1 MPRGGVGGEST
12 REYLQNTKYRG
23 KSGSTRNGEKPCKST
38 RARKSRRKLRGKTIR
53 RNPVARNS
61 EKFNKP
67 KTIRDRKKDFYRPD
81 SKREFEEA
89 IEDLSFDEDN
99 RKDAIII
106 QYQDDLARSQEDGWP
121 YED

>member
-1 MPRGGVGGEST
+1 M
-12 REYLQNTKYRG
+12 
-23 KSGSTRNGEKPCKST
+23 
-38 RARKSRRKLRGKTIR
+38 GKTIR
-53 RNPVARNS
+53 TNLVAKHS

-67 KTIRDRKKDFYRPD
+67 KTIRDKKKDYYRPD
-81 SKREFEEA
+81 VKRDFEEA

-99 RKDAIII
+99 RKNAIII

>member
-1 MPRGGVGGEST
+1 M
-12 REYLQNTKYRG
+12 
-23 KSGSTRNGEKPCKST
+23 
-38 RARKSRRKLRGKTIR
+38 GKTIR
-53 RNPVARNS
+53 RNPVASNS

-89 IEDLSFDEDN
+89 IEDMGFDEHN
-99 RKDAIII
+99 RKDAIIN
-106 QYQDDLARSQEDGWP
+106 QYQDELARSQEDGWP

>member
-1 MPRGGVGGEST
+1 M
-12 REYLQNTKYRG
+12 
-23 KSGSTRNGEKPCKST
+23 
-38 RARKSRRKLRGKTIR
+38 GKTIR
-53 RNPVARNS
+53 RNPVAKNM
-61 EKFNKP
+61 EKFNTP

-89 IEDLSFDEDN
+89 IEDMSFDEDN

>member
-1 MPRGGVGGEST
+1 M
-12 REYLQNTKYRG
+12 
-23 KSGSTRNGEKPCKST
+23 
-38 RARKSRRKLRGKTIR
+38 GKTIR
-53 RNPVARNS
+53 RNPVARTS

-67 KTIRDRKKDFYRPD
+67 KTIRYRKKDFYRPD
-81 SKREFEEA
+81 SKRDLEEA
-89 IEDLSFDEDN
+89 IEDMSFDEHN

>member
-1 MPRGGVGGEST
+1 M
-12 REYLQNTKYRG
+12 
-23 KSGSTRNGEKPCKST
+23 
-38 RARKSRRKLRGKTIR
+38 GKTIR

-67 KTIRDRKKDFYRPD
+67 KTIPDRKKDFYRPD
-81 SKREFEEA
+81 SKRDLEEA

>member
-1 MPRGGVGGEST
+1 M
-12 REYLQNTKYRG
+12 
-23 KSGSTRNGEKPCKST
+23 
-38 RARKSRRKLRGKTIR
+38 GKTIR
-53 RNPVARNS
+53 SNPVAKNM
-61 EKFNKP
+61 EKFNTP

-89 IEDLSFDEDN
+89 IEDMSFDEDN
-99 RKDAIII
+99 RKDAIIT

>member
-1 MPRGGVGGEST
+1 M
-12 REYLQNTKYRG
+12 
-23 KSGSTRNGEKPCKST
+23 
-38 RARKSRRKLRGKTIR
+38 GKTIR
-53 RNPVARNS
+53 RNPVAKNM
-61 EKFNKP
+61 EKFNTP

-81 SKREFEEA
+81 SKRDLEEA

>member
-1 MPRGGVGGEST
+1 M
-12 REYLQNTKYRG
+12 
-23 KSGSTRNGEKPCKST
+23 
-38 RARKSRRKLRGKTIR
+38 GKTIR

-67 KTIRDRKKDFYRPD
+67 KPIRDRKKAFYRPD
-81 SKREFEEA
+81 SKPQFEEA

>member
-1 MPRGGVGGEST
+1 M
-12 REYLQNTKYRG
+12 
-23 KSGSTRNGEKPCKST
+23 
-38 RARKSRRKLRGKTIR
+38 GKTIR

-61 EKFNKP
+61 AKFNKP
-67 KTIRDRKKDFYRPD
+67 KTVRDKKKDFYRPD
-81 SKREFEEA
+81 SKRDLEEA
-89 IEDLSFDEDN
+89 IEDLSYDEDN

>member
-1 MPRGGVGGEST
+1 M
-12 REYLQNTKYRG
+12 
-23 KSGSTRNGEKPCKST
+23 GSEMC
-38 RARKSRRKLRGKTIR
+38 IR
-53 RNPVARNS
+53 DRARNS

-81 SKREFEEA
+81 SKRDLEEA

>member
-1 MPRGGVGGEST
+1 M
-12 REYLQNTKYRG
+12 
-23 KSGSTRNGEKPCKST
+23 
-38 RARKSRRKLRGKTIR
+38 GKTIR
-53 RNPVARNS
+53 RNPVAKNS
-61 EKFNKP
+61 EKFNTP
-67 KTIRDRKKDFYRPD
+67 KTIRDKKKDFYRPD

-89 IEDLSFDEDN
+89 IEDMSFDEDN

>member
-1 MPRGGVGGEST
+1 M
-12 REYLQNTKYRG
+12 
-23 KSGSTRNGEKPCKST
+23 
-38 RARKSRRKLRGKTIR
+38 GKTIR

-81 SKREFEEA
+81 SKRDLEEA

-99 RKDAIII
+99 R
-106 QYQDDLARSQEDGWP
+106 
-121 YED
+121 

>member
-1 MPRGGVGGEST
+1 M
-12 REYLQNTKYRG
+12 
-23 KSGSTRNGEKPCKST
+23 
-38 RARKSRRKLRGKTIR
+38 GKTIR

-81 SKREFEEA
+81 SILDLEDA
-89 IEDLSFDEDN
+89 IEDMSFDEHN

>member
-1 MPRGGVGGEST
+1 M
-12 REYLQNTKYRG
+12 
-23 KSGSTRNGEKPCKST
+23 
-38 RARKSRRKLRGKTIR
+38 GKTIR

-61 EKFNKP
+61 AKFNKP
-67 KTIRDRKKDFYRPD
+67 KTVRDKKKDFYRPD
-81 SKREFEEA
+81 SKRDLEEA
-89 IEDLSFDEDN
+89 IEALSFDEDN

>member
-1 MPRGGVGGEST
+1 M
-12 REYLQNTKYRG
+12 
-23 KSGSTRNGEKPCKST
+23 
-38 RARKSRRKLRGKTIR
+38 GKTVR
-53 RNPVARNS
+53 RTPVAKNS
-61 EKFNKP
+61 EKFNTP
-67 KTIRDRKKDFYRPD
+67 KTIRDKKKDFYRPD

-89 IEDLSFDEDN
+89 IEDMSFDEDN

>member
-1 MPRGGVGGEST
+1 M
-12 REYLQNTKYRG
+12 
-23 KSGSTRNGEKPCKST
+23 
-38 RARKSRRKLRGKTIR
+38 GKTIR
-53 RNPVARNS
+53 RNPVTKNS
-61 EKFNKP
+61 EQINKP
-67 KTIRDRKKDFYRPD
+67 KTIRDKKKDFYRPD
-81 SKREFEEA
+81 SKRDLEEA

>member
-1 MPRGGVGGEST
+1 M
-12 REYLQNTKYRG
+12 
-23 KSGSTRNGEKPCKST
+23 
-38 RARKSRRKLRGKTIR
+38 GKTIR
-53 RNPVARNS
+53 RNPVAKNM
-61 EKFNKP
+61 EKFNTP

>member
-1 MPRGGVGGEST
+1 M
-12 REYLQNTKYRG
+12 
-23 KSGSTRNGEKPCKST
+23 
-38 RARKSRRKLRGKTIR
+38 GKTIR

-61 EKFNKP
+61 AKFNKP
-67 KTIRDRKKDFYRPD
+67 KTIRDKKKDFYRPD

-89 IEDLSFDEDN
+89 IEDLEFDKDN

>member
-1 MPRGGVGGEST
+1 M
-12 REYLQNTKYRG
+12 
-23 KSGSTRNGEKPCKST
+23 
-38 RARKSRRKLRGKTIR
+38 GKTIR
-53 RNPVARNS
+53 RKPVARNS

-81 SKREFEEA
+81 SKRDLEEA

>member
-1 MPRGGVGGEST
+1 M
-12 REYLQNTKYRG
+12 
-23 KSGSTRNGEKPCKST
+23 
-38 RARKSRRKLRGKTIR
+38 GKTIR

-61 EKFNKP
+61 AKFNKP
-67 KTIRDRKKDFYRPD
+67 KTVRDKKKDFYRPD
-81 SKREFEEA
+81 SKRDLEEA

>member
-1 MPRGGVGGEST
+1 M
-12 REYLQNTKYRG
+12 
-23 KSGSTRNGEKPCKST
+23 
-38 RARKSRRKLRGKTIR
+38 GKTIR
-53 RNPVARNS
+53 RNPVAKNMER
-61 EKFNKP
+61 FNTP

-89 IEDLSFDEDN
+89 IEDMSFDEDN
-99 RKDAIII
+99 RKDAIIT